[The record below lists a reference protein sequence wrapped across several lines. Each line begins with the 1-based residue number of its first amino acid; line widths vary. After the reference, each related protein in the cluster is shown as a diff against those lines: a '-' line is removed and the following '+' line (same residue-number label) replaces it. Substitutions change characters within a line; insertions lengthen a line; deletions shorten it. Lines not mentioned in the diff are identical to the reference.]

1 MLGGPGADFLR
12 RVAFWCIRSLGLP
25 RWFCVTG
32 AALSMTWQAH
42 YCRQM
47 GWKIAKR
54 TGMRP
59 PALLNFPFWKEV
71 SRNGFVFYAVNFENW
86 GSLADL
92 LRFWHCQVQKLGK
105 SRRIASFSSLQIDRS
120 IDRQLQLQLQP
131 RSYYNCHFKYE
142 CQYTTLNY
150 TTQIALHYTKQLQ
163 YTTLVTLQVQLLL
176 QRQLQLRLQLHYSTL
191 H

>member
-12 RVAFWCIRSLGLP
+12 RVAFWCIRPLGLP

-42 YCRQM
+42 YFRQM
-47 GWKIAKR
+47 EWKIAKR

-71 SRNGFVFYAVNFENW
+71 SRNGFVFDAVNSENW

-120 IDRQLQLQLQP
+120 IDRPLQLQP
-131 RSYYNCHFKYE
+131 RYYYNCNYKYV
-142 CQYTTLNY
+142 CLYTTLNY
-150 TTQIALHYTKQLQ
+150 TTQIALHYAKQITVYYTSYIASTTTTPNAATTSTTTTLQ
-163 YTTLVTLQVQLLL
+163 YTTL
-176 QRQLQLRLQLHYSTL
+176 H
-191 H
+191 